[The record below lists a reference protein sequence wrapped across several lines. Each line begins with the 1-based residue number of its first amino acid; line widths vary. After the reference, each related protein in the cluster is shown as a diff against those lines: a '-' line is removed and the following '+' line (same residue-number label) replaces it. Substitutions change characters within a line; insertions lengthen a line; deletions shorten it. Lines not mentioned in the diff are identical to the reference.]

1 MIEAIDD
8 KIIVVY
14 LRANK
19 TKAGLVIPDSAQEP
33 QGYGKVLSVGPQVK
47 GIKKGV
53 ILVFHARAGMDMLID
68 NAIQKCIK
76 AEEVYGIL
84 NDKELE
90 KRLEPLVLGKPSNIV
105 KSPEKKIIV

>member
-8 KIIVVY
+8 KIIVIY

-19 TKAGLVIPDSAQEP
+19 TKAGLVIPDAAQEP
-33 QGYGKVLSVGPQVK
+33 QGYGQVLSTGDKVK

-68 NAIQKCIK
+68 NAVQKCIK

-90 KRLEPLVLGKPSNIV
+90 KRLEPLVLGKPSSII
-105 KSPEKKIIV
+105 SPEKKIIV